1 LQDNEI
7 SVDGKRFIGKAKL
20 SFRSRR
26 KSLPGERAIHF
37 AMFVLI
43 LIGLCSVSA
52 WVSYA
57 YLSGTLILEIAGIAL
72 SWGMILLVLYVSFTK
87 LKWDWWT
94 ERKTKENEKD

>member
-1 LQDNEI
+1 M
-7 SVDGKRFIGKAKL
+7 
-20 SFRSRR
+20 
-26 KSLPGERAIHF
+26 PGERAIHF

-72 SWGMILLVLYVSFTK
+72 SWGIILLVLYVSFTK
-87 LKWDWWT
+87 LEWDWWV
-94 ERKTKENEKD
+94 ERKTKENQKE